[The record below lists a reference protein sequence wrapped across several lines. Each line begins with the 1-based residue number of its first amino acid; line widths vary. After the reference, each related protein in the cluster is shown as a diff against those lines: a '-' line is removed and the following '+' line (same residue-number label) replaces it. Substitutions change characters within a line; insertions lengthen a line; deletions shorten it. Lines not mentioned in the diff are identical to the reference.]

1 MNTNNTDN
9 TKVTKDEEVKKDTKV
24 TKINGFRKYFGG
36 VGMSVHANMEMLHDN
51 VKNHPVLG
59 TIAYGTVAAG
69 AITFAPVAGIFYRKQ
84 YEEYTLAEAAS
95 DKTVDFD
102 FDLGMNKPFEV
113 NHETDSHYHKRVPD
127 SKSLMWTGVA
137 ATAVLAASVFAWMSH
152 IPERD

>member
-1 MNTNNTDN
+1 MNTNDTNNTN
-9 TKVTKDEEVKKDTKV
+9 TTNNTKV
-24 TKINGFRKYFGG
+24 TKINGVRKYFGG

-69 AITFAPVAGIFYRKQ
+69 AITLAPVAGIFYRKS
-84 YEEYTLAEAAS
+84 YEEYALAEAAS

-113 NHETDSHYHKRVPD
+113 NPDTDSHYHKRVPD

-137 ATAVLAASVFAWMSH
+137 ATAMLAVSVCAWMSSGS
-152 IPERD
+152 DQN